1 MLLFYGLRKKHRLFY
16 VLLCFFF
23 EIFYR
28 NAAVQ
33 RRFYTVHLHIIET
46 LCEDIMMR

>member
-16 VLLCFFF
+16 VLLCFF

>member
-23 EIFYR
+23 EFFYKK
-28 NAAVQ
+28 AASG
-33 RRFYTVHLHIIET
+33 RRFHIVDSHT
-46 LCEDIMMR
+46 IMKGKV